1 LAQRP
6 TELLLDEPTNH
17 LDIRHQLDLL
27 ALLRRVPVTTIVT
40 LHDVNLAAMFCDR
53 IVVLSAGKVA
63 AVGRPVEVL
72 TGSLIAKVVHVTAI
86 VSRPAVGP
94 PHVRFVPPA

>member
-1 LAQRP
+1 
-6 TELLLDEPTNH
+6 
-17 LDIRHQLDLL
+17 
-27 ALLRRVPVTTIVT
+27 LRRVPVTTIVT

-63 AVGRPVEVL
+63 AAGTPVEVL
-72 TGSLIAKVVHVTAI
+72 TEPLIAKVFHVTAI
-86 VSRPAVGP
+86 VSGSAVDP